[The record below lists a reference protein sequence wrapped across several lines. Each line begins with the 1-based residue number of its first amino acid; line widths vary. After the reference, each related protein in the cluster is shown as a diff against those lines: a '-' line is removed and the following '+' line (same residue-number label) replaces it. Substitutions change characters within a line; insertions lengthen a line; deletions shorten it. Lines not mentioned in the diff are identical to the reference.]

1 MKKISFI
8 HPFLLPGFILL
19 TCSVQAAE
27 TVNDYIFDPS
37 LLRDAI
43 PGRISVTN
51 GANDPY
57 FQPGTYDVDIYL
69 NGKYQ
74 STASLD
80 LIRDKGKISVCL
92 PPRFY
97 RAFAVREAYLAALPE
112 KGCSNPENLL
122 QGTSV
127 SVDTASLRVD
137 VIIPQAMLDIRP
149 DDYISPENLTAG
161 STMGFINYNVNQ
173 FYSNYK
179 NAGHFE
185 STYLGFND
193 GINIGKWR
201 FRQQGNFTHN
211 EYGNHWQHTRT
222 WLQRA
227 FPSLRSEISVGDLFS
242 SGGQFNAVSYRGI
255 RLSSDARML
264 PDSLRGYAPEV
275 HGMANSNARVSV
287 WQGKQQ
293 IYQTTVPPGP
303 FVIDNLSPVSYGGDL
318 NVEVQE
324 SDGRHHR
331 FRVPYAILPESLRPG
346 RTDYSFSAGK
356 VGDYTRDNNFAE
368 MTVKRGLTNA
378 LTMNGGLRLANNYR
392 SVLAGGV
399 WASELGAFGLNSA
412 FSSADFRNG
421 DSSQGWRYE
430 LNYSR
435 TFAPTN
441 TTLTFAGYRYSTQ
454 GYRDLNDVIAL
465 NNNSIP
471 GSDGSS
477 SEYLQRNRLQLTL
490 NQPLGDLGSLY
501 VSWAQQNYYDHRSHD
516 TQYQIGY
523 GTVLP
528 GDISMNFTMAR
539 QYSVM
544 ARHSDIRQ
552 SLACQMNEY
561 RKDMHFQ
568 INFSI
573 PLSNAS
579 DSSYLTLGGSSDNSY
594 NASLSGLM
602 GENNKMSYSINI
614 NRDQQQR
621 DTTFSGSLNRK
632 TNLMNLTTTVSKS
645 SKFNQMSVNAMGA
658 AVLHSGGLSLGNYL
672 SDSFALVEAKGAQG
686 ARIMGQGIEID
697 HNGYALVPSLMP
709 YHYNTIALDSSGSN
723 RQVEV
728 LSSQKT
734 VAPSAGAMVRV
745 KFQTLQGYAVMM
757 KASTNRDENVPMGAD
772 VIDANGKTIGT
783 FGQGSN
789 AYLRLNDTKG
799 TLKAVWGDAPGQSC
813 QINYQIPVPKPDA
826 VITYANA
833 VCRF

>member
-1 MKKISFI
+1 
-8 HPFLLPGFILL
+8 
-19 TCSVQAAE
+19 
-27 TVNDYIFDPS
+27 
-37 LLRDAI
+37 
-43 PGRISVTN
+43 
-51 GANDPY
+51 
-57 FQPGTYDVDIYL
+57 
-69 NGKYQ
+69 
-74 STASLD
+74 
-80 LIRDKGKISVCL
+80 
-92 PPRFY
+92 
-97 RAFAVREAYLAALPE
+97 
-112 KGCSNPENLL
+112 
-122 QGTSV
+122 
-127 SVDTASLRVD
+127 
-137 VIIPQAMLDIRP
+137 
-149 DDYISPENLTAG
+149 
-161 STMGFINYNVNQ
+161 
-173 FYSNYK
+173 
-179 NAGHFE
+179 
-185 STYLGFND
+185 
-193 GINIGKWR
+193 
-201 FRQQGNFTHN
+201 
-211 EYGNHWQHTRT
+211 
-222 WLQRA
+222 
-227 FPSLRSEISVGDLFS
+227 
-242 SGGQFNAVSYRGI
+242 
-255 RLSSDARML
+255 
-264 PDSLRGYAPEV
+264 
-275 HGMANSNARVSV
+275 
-287 WQGKQQ
+287 
-293 IYQTTVPPGP
+293 
-303 FVIDNLSPVSYGGDL
+303 
-318 NVEVQE
+318 
-324 SDGRHHR
+324 
-331 FRVPYAILPESLRPG
+331 
-346 RTDYSFSAGK
+346 
-356 VGDYTRDNNFAE
+356 
-368 MTVKRGLTNA
+368 
-378 LTMNGGLRLANNYR
+378 
-392 SVLAGGV
+392 
-399 WASELGAFGLNSA
+399 
-412 FSSADFRNG
+412 
-421 DSSQGWRYE
+421 
-430 LNYSR
+430 
-435 TFAPTN
+435 
-441 TTLTFAGYRYSTQ
+441 
-454 GYRDLNDVIAL
+454 
-465 NNNSIP
+465 
-471 GSDGSS
+471 S
-477 SEYLQRNRLQLTL
+477 SEYLQRNRMQLTL

-528 GDISMNFTMAR
+528 GNISMNFTMAR

-552 SLACQMNEY
+552 NLAAQTNEYNEY

-621 DTTFSGSLNRK
+621 DTAFSGSLNRK
-632 TNLMNLTTTVSKS
+632 TNLMNLTTTASKS
-645 SKFNQMSVNAMGA
+645 SKFSQMSVNAMGA

-672 SDSFALVEAKGAQG
+672 SDSFALVEAKGAHG

-734 VAPSAGAMVRV
+734 VAPYAGAMVRV

-813 QINYQIPVPKPDA
+813 QINYQIPAPKPDA

>member
-201 FRQQGNFTHN
+201 FRQQGNFMHN